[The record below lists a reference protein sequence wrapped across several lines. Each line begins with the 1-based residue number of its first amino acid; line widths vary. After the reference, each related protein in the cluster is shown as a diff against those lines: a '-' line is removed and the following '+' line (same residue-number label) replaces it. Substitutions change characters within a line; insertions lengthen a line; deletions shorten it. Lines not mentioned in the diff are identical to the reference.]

1 MEELDYNKQLYLYDD
16 RSKED
21 FLLKVSK
28 IIFEDE
34 KSILCETVMIG
45 SPEYANQVE
54 EERILIDK
62 DSGAVLNS
70 NFYSWLATSDE
81 VWANEEVEKMID
93 RYEE

>member
-1 MEELDYNKQLYLYDD
+1 
-16 RSKED
+16 
-21 FLLKVSK
+21 
-28 IIFEDE
+28 
-34 KSILCETVMIG
+34 MIG

-54 EERILIDK
+54 EERLLIDK

-81 VWANEEVEKMID
+81 EWVNEEVEKMID